1 MSQQNNNNN
10 SNQLRV
16 YKIGVLGEG
25 YTGKSTFI
33 IQYIE
38 RRFIRE
44 EEYLFFYDPLRK
56 QTEMDKER
64 IIVQLYKNPP
74 QEEHAILPINA
85 TIRANDGFIIMYS
98 IANRRSFDEVPI
110 LIENVLRGKDVD
122 SFPIFVVGNKID
134 LENERQVTKEEAE
147 DFCIDKKIPFM
158 ELDCHNYEQVE
169 SVVIQLCKLM
179 KNWDH
184 IIETEERKKKKKWL
198 RKLLV
203 PKKECELPDE
213 FTLPSIDI
221 QQSSFQ
227 FDYDKIFQDKI
238 NTDVKFSFVDNSNNQ
253 GYSSFDAHQAILAS
267 RCFTFGKIFRGLKE
281 NKLEE
286 VQQTCN
292 SVNLKLIENKGE
304 ILTLSTEYFSIQ
316 SFYSMIRFL
325 YSAIID
331 EEVKKS
337 VKLSNDLLSIS
348 QTFKIDSLKNIMNK
362 NISILDLQDKLKEKR
377 ENEKEILTQISD
389 LENQIS
395 ELLSNEIITMSN
407 RFAMLLRKSPFSDF
421 RIIIKEDEKA
431 RERRFFVHSPI
442 LSQRCE
448 YFQLVLRNEMM
459 EKKKEEI
466 LLSDI
471 SFDSF
476 LLAIEYIYSDRFL
489 PPNLTSAKQS
499 GNTKQIIQANKIMLE
514 LLIICD
520 YFQIP
525 RLHQLCQKD
534 LMENLHEDMFVFAL
548 NVSSQCNA
556 QILEE
561 FCTIQIGKNFQ
572 KFKKDPQFKNY
583 LDQEQ
588 KDQIKKYQFPPENY
602 IKYHKKFKV
611 KLAKKF
617 GLIEKEDE
625 RLKKN

>member
-1 MSQQNNNNN
+1 MKRKNNKEIEKENEKEAKP
-10 SNQLRV
+10 SYQISIFGASDSGR
-16 YKIGVLGEG
+16 
-25 YTGKSTFI
+25 STFS
-33 IQYIE
+33 IQFIKQ
-38 RRFIRE
+38 RFS
-44 EEYLFFYDPLRK
+44 EEYDPGLEEWYK
-56 QTEMDKER
+56 KEIKIDGTEIE
-64 IIVQLYKNPP
+64 
-74 QEEHAILPINA
+74 INF
-85 TIRANDGFIIMYS
+85 TDTVDPEPYLIFQVEYLMRYTDGFILIYS
-98 IANRRSFDEVPI
+98 ITDRNSFLEIPQFYNKFVQIKDE
-110 LIENVLRGKDVD
+110 DY
-122 SFPIFVVGNKID
+122 FPLFVVGNKID
-134 LENERQVTKEEAE
+134 LENQRQVTKEEAE
-147 DFCIDKKIPFM
+147 AFCNERNLPFM
-158 ELDCHNYEQVE
+158 ELDCHNYQQVE
-169 SVVIQLCKLM
+169 SVVIQLCK
-179 KNWDH
+179 
-184 IIETEERKKKKKWL
+184 EKWL

-221 QQSSFQ
+221 QSSSFQ
-227 FDYDKIFQDKI
+227 FDCDKIFQDKI

-286 VQQTCN
+286 VQQTCSN
-292 SVNLKLIENKGE
+292 AKLKLIENKGE

-337 VKLSNDLLSIS
+337 VELSNDLLSVAEI
-348 QTFKIDSLKNIMNK
+348 FKIDSLKQIMNK
-362 NISILDLQDKLKEKR
+362 NISLLKNQNQNQNQILKE
-377 ENEKEILTQISD
+377 ISD
-389 LENQIS
+389 
-395 ELLSNEIITMSN
+395 LLSNEMITISN

-421 RIIIKEDEKA
+421 RIIIKEDENT
-431 RERRFFVHSPI
+431 RERRFFAHSPI
-442 LSQRCE
+442 LSQRCK

-489 PPNLTSAKQS
+489 PPNLTSAKQTE
-499 GNTKQIIQANKIMLE
+499 NTKQIIQANKIMLE

-520 YFQIP
+520 YFQLP

-534 LMENLHEDMFVFAL
+534 LMENLHEDMLVFAL
-548 NVSSQCNA
+548 NVASQCNA

-561 FCTIQIGKNFQ
+561 FCMIQIGKNFQ

-611 KLAKKF
+611 KLAK
-617 GLIEKEDE
+617 IWTY
-625 RLKKN
+625 

>member
-1 MSQQNNNNN
+1 MLQQNNNNN
-10 SNQLRV
+10 NQLQV
-16 YKIGVLGEG
+16 YKIGIFGDGNSGKTNFTYQFIQQIFIGENDPTIEDT
-25 YTGKSTFI
+25 YRKEIEIDKKKI
-33 IQYIE
+33 IIE
-38 RRFIRE
+38 IF
-44 EEYLFFYDPLRK
+44 D
-56 QTEMDKER
+56 TTD
-64 IIVQLYKNPP
+64 
-74 QEEHAILPINA
+74 QEEFTYWTTSRKMQLC
-85 TIRANDGFIIMYS
+85 DGFIFIYS
-98 IANRRSFDEVPI
+98 ITSRRSFDEISI
-110 LIENVLRGKDVD
+110 LIENVLRVKDTD
-122 SFPIFVVGNKID
+122 SVPIFIVGNKID
-134 LENERQVTKEEAE
+134 LEDQRQVRKEEAE
-147 DFCIDKKIPFM
+147 TFCIERNLPFM

-169 SVVIQLCKLM
+169 SVVIQLSKLM

-184 IIETEERKKKKKWL
+184 YIETEKRKKKKKWL

-221 QQSSFQ
+221 QQSSLQ

-238 NTDVKFSFVDNSNNQ
+238 NTDVKFSFFDNSNNQ

-286 VQQTCN
+286 IQQTCN

-348 QTFKIDSLKNIMNK
+348 QIFKIDSLKNIMNK
-362 NISILDLQDKLKEKR
+362 SISILDLQDKLKEKK

-476 LLAIEYIYSDRFL
+476 LLVIEYIYSDRFL
-489 PPNLTSAKQS
+489 PPNVITAKQT

-534 LMENLHEDMFVFAL
+534 LMENLHEDMLVFAL

-561 FCTIQIGKNFQ
+561 FCMIQIGKNFQ